1 MAWLPDAMTTFDA
14 LPAVTSSP
22 DVIAKQLAQ
31 VRELEEGVVEREC
44 ELAGARDLCA
54 KLCDVTSETSTRFDL
69 KSKLSSVERPLADI
83 RRQIGKITASISKIN
98 NTKPQKAFVHFIFI
112 VFADA
117 RKKQLESAA
126 KEGDSFRSD
135 VSEALD
141 WLSDTHARLDD
152 DANKVTSADTN
163 RLAAQTRRPPFFSI

>member
-22 DVIAKQLAQ
+22 EVIAKQLAQ
-31 VRELEEGVVEREC
+31 VRELEEGVVERER

-83 RRQIGKITASISKIN
+83 RRQLGKITAS
-98 NTKPQKAFVHFIFI
+98 KP
-112 VFADA
+112 
-117 RKKQLESAA
+117 
-126 KEGDSFRSD
+126 
-135 VSEALD
+135 
-141 WLSDTHARLDD
+141 
-152 DANKVTSADTN
+152 N
-163 RLAAQTRRPPFFSI
+163 